1 MQPPPLPPKGL
12 HALATEALIEK
23 ALDEPAARRACMVTL
38 RDRDELRAQ
47 AAAALLCFDLAKGG
61 DDVAQGEL
69 ALLRPTLDALAADP
83 DAADELLADP
93 PALQA
98 LWEAAQEVLEQADPR
113 DFAPVLRQEVDAEL
127 SLDLLG
133 DDDAPE
139 LGNAADEAR
148 VRAEELRRLLAEHL
162 GVDAGERRVVRLGK
176 GLAMSTPADVD
187 RVEAFLREVDAR
199 AHLVPAARGLSCLG
213 HLFVATHLRRHNVFG
228 ALNPRRAAAV
238 RAGLARLARL
248 DAEVESVLEAA
259 AFFAFEGEH
268 TEGFEKVIELML
280 DYLAFAGE
288 AGADPYAS
296 ETASAYAAAGRLPPP
311 VLGGPDRRRR

>member
-1 MQPPPLPPKGL
+1 M
-12 HALATEALIEK
+12 
-23 ALDEPAARRACMVTL
+23 
-38 RDRDELRAQ
+38 
-47 AAAALLCFDLAKGG
+47 
-61 DDVAQGEL
+61 AQGEL
-69 ALLRPTLDALAADP
+69 SLLRPTLDALAADP

-98 LWEAAQEVLEQADPR
+98 LWEAAQDVLEHADPR
-113 DFAPVLRQEVDAEL
+113 DFAPVLRQEVDEGL

-176 GLAMSTPADVD
+176 GLAMATPADVD

-213 HLFVATHLRRHNVFG
+213 HLFVASHLRRHNVFG

-238 RAGLARLARL
+238 RAGLARL
-248 DAEVESVLEAA
+248 DAEVESLLEAA

-268 TEGFEKVIELML
+268 TEGFEKVIELVL

-288 AGADPYAS
+288 LGADPYADG
-296 ETASAYAAAGRLPPP
+296 TASAYAAAGRLPPP